1 MRDIASRATRAARL
15 HDIGDRLPCHCH
27 GRIHIAILPAESLP
41 STHATPALYRGG
53 SQNSP
58 MSHVI
63 AIANQKGGVG
73 KTTTAINLGASF
85 AAAEQRVLV
94 IDMDPQG
101 NASSGLGVDAR
112 ATKGSLYGVLLD
124 HVPLGAAL
132 VRGAH
137 FPLLD
142 VIPTTQELVGAE
154 AELIDQM
161 DARFR
166 LRNAIA
172 GVRDVYDFVLI
183 DCPPALGLL
192 TLNALAAADSV
203 LIPVQTE
210 YYALEGLSQ
219 FVEAIEAVR
228 HHLNPRLQVDGI
240 LLTMYDS
247 RLSLS
252 REVTADTRAHFGRQ
266 TLRTTIPRNVRLA
279 EAPSFG
285 KPAIVYDIG
294 SAGAQAYLALADE
307 LATRSRR
314 RTHEPMLV

>member
-1 MRDIASRATRAARL
+1 
-15 HDIGDRLPCHCH
+15 
-27 GRIHIAILPAESLP
+27 
-41 STHATPALYRGG
+41 
-53 SQNSP
+53 

-124 HVPLGAAL
+124 HVPLGEAL
-132 VRGAH
+132 VRGSH

-154 AELIDQM
+154 AELIDQI

-172 GVRDVYDFVLI
+172 GVRDVYDYVLI

-219 FVEAIEAVR
+219 FVEAVEAVR
-228 HHLNPRLQVDGI
+228 QHLNPRLTIDGI
-240 LLTMYDS
+240 LLTMCDA

-252 REVTADTRAHFGRQ
+252 R
-266 TLRTTIPRNVRLA
+266 
-279 EAPSFG
+279 
-285 KPAIVYDIG
+285 
-294 SAGAQAYLALADE
+294 
-307 LATRSRR
+307 
-314 RTHEPMLV
+314 

>member
-1 MRDIASRATRAARL
+1 
-15 HDIGDRLPCHCH
+15 
-27 GRIHIAILPAESLP
+27 
-41 STHATPALYRGG
+41 
-53 SQNSP
+53 

-73 KTTTAINLGASF
+73 KTTTAINLGASL
-85 AAAEQRVLV
+85 AAAENRVLI

-112 ATKGSLYGVLLD
+112 ATNGSLYGILLD
-124 HVPLGAAL
+124 HVPLGSAL
-132 VRGAH
+132 VRAAH

-172 GVRDVYDFVLI
+172 GVRDVYDYVLI

-219 FVEAIEAVR
+219 FVEAVDAVR
-228 HHLNPRLQVDGI
+228 EHLNPRLRLDGI
-240 LLTMYDS
+240 LLTMFDS

-252 REVTADTRAHFGRQ
+252 REVAAETRSYFGPQ

-285 KPAIVYDIG
+285 KPALIYDIG
-294 SAGAQAYLALADE
+294 SAGAQAYLALAGE

-314 RTHEPMLV
+314 PTREPMLV

>member
-1 MRDIASRATRAARL
+1 
-15 HDIGDRLPCHCH
+15 
-27 GRIHIAILPAESLP
+27 
-41 STHATPALYRGG
+41 
-53 SQNSP
+53 

-85 AAAEQRVLV
+85 AAADQRVLI

-112 ATKGSLYGVLLD
+112 ASKGSLYGVLLD
-124 HVPLGAAL
+124 HVPVGEAL

-154 AELIDQM
+154 AELIDQV

-172 GVRDVYDFVLI
+172 GVRDVYDYVLI

-219 FVEAIEAVR
+219 FIEAVEAVR
-228 HHLNPRLQVDGI
+228 QHLNPRLRLDGI
-240 LLTMYDS
+240 LLTMSDG

-252 REVTADTRAHFGRQ
+252 REVAAETRSYFGSR

-285 KPAIVYDIG
+285 KPALVYDIG
-294 SAGAQAYLALADE
+294 SAGAQAYLALAGE
-307 LATRSRR
+307 LAARGRR
-314 RTHEPMLV
+314 QVREPALA

>member
-1 MRDIASRATRAARL
+1 
-15 HDIGDRLPCHCH
+15 
-27 GRIHIAILPAESLP
+27 
-41 STHATPALYRGG
+41 
-53 SQNSP
+53 

-73 KTTTAINLGASF
+73 KTTTAVNLGASL
-85 AAAEQRVLV
+85 AAAEQRVLL

-101 NASSGLGVDAR
+101 NASSGLGVSAR
-112 ATKGSLYGVLLD
+112 STRGSLYGVLLD

-142 VIPTTQELVGAE
+142 VIPTTQDLVGAE
-154 AELIDQM
+154 TELFSQP

-172 GVRDVYDFVLI
+172 GVRDVYDYVLI

-192 TLNALAAADSV
+192 TVNALVAADSV

-210 YYALEGLSQ
+210 FFALEGLSQ
-219 FVEAIEAVR
+219 FTEGIEAVR
-228 HHLNPRLQVDGI
+228 RHLNPRLQIGGI
-240 LLTMYDS
+240 LLTMYDA
-247 RLSLS
+247 RLGLA
-252 REVTADTRAHFGRQ
+252 REVALEARNYFGPQ

-285 KPAIVYDIG
+285 KPALAYDIK
-294 SAGAQAYLALADE
+294 STGAQAYLALAAE
-307 LATRSRR
+307 LVARSHR
-314 RTHEPMLV
+314 HHAHPVPA

>member
-1 MRDIASRATRAARL
+1 
-15 HDIGDRLPCHCH
+15 
-27 GRIHIAILPAESLP
+27 
-41 STHATPALYRGG
+41 
-53 SQNSP
+53 

-124 HVPLGAAL
+124 HVPLGEAL
-132 VRGAH
+132 VRGSH

-154 AELIDQM
+154 AELIDQI

-172 GVRDVYDFVLI
+172 GVRDVYDYVLI

-219 FVEAIEAVR
+219 FVEAVEAVR
-228 HHLNPRLQVDGI
+228 QHLNPRLTIDGI
-240 LLTMYDS
+240 LLTMCDA

-252 REVTADTRAHFGRQ
+252 REVVAETRTYFGTRA
-266 TLRTTIPRNVRLA
+266 LRTTIPRNVRLA

-285 KPAIVYDIG
+285 KPALIYDIG
-294 SAGAQAYLALADE
+294 SAGAQAYLTLATELAARGRRHARELALA
-307 LATRSRR
+307 
-314 RTHEPMLV
+314 

>member
-1 MRDIASRATRAARL
+1 MATLPCQANCRSHIEILPQTRPPAGETGARL
-15 HDIGDRLPCHCH
+15 PRTADVTGSH
-27 GRIHIAILPAESLP
+27 
-41 STHATPALYRGG
+41 TPVRTVPDA
-53 SQNSP
+53 P
-58 MSHVI
+58 MSLVI

-73 KTTTAINLGASF
+73 KTTTAVNLGASL

-101 NASSGLGVDAR
+101 NASSGLGVNAR

-124 HVPLGAAL
+124 HVPIGAAI

-142 VIPTTQELVGAE
+142 VIPTTLELVGAE
-154 AELIDQM
+154 AELIDQP

-210 YYALEGLSQ
+210 YFALEGLSQ
-219 FVEAIEAVR
+219 FVEGVEAVKQ
-228 HHLNPRLQVDGI
+228 HLNPRLRIGGI
-240 LLTMYDS
+240 LLTMHDA

-252 REVTADTRAHFGRQ
+252 REVAEETRAYFGPQ

-285 KPAIVYDIG
+285 KPALLYDIS
-294 SAGAQAYLALADE
+294 SAGAQAYLALAGE
-307 LATRSRR
+307 LTTRSRR
-314 RTHEPMLV
+314 RREEAVLA